1 MRNEV
6 IFDDRGRPDILVVF
20 TPGELKLP
28 DTLKG
33 RKVKEYAISKYP
45 NTMIDGRPYSL
56 PFMPPAVNVNHDEAI
71 QLCEAKGPGWHLITN
86 DEWTALAR
94 QSWEN
99 DTVPT
104 GNTKNGKSHSHP
116 EQAGTTYEGGYCYD
130 NIAQDIKNGKTA
142 ATCKSS
148 FGKTLAGSGPI
159 EWNHDRT
166 AEGVADMVG
175 NVWEHVGGVRF
186 LNGQVQIIP
195 NNEAAAG
202 ADQSPDSKE
211 WTAIYTPDG
220 DPVYYNVK
228 DGEIVLQPTAPK
240 EKDYD
245 GVPFC
250 DLHERADMDV
260 PDKLIELG
268 LYPAPGYESEEYFW
282 LDTDGER
289 CVFRGGNWHYGAYAG
304 VFCLNGYISRSH
316 SGTSI
321 GFRSALVR
329 YSGDSGDLDH
339 LNDDP
344 TDLSGAP
351 DKLKATIKENAD
363 KLNQRDEAKSWPF
376 PLPETLPGVVKLML
390 TKVLTEIY
398 TAAGGN
404 DLLTFEKMAYN
415 ASDEEIKE
423 TLRIASQLA
432 QLNIAAN
439 AMRQAFEQTKLA
451 MTTSI
456 TIKKEGDHE

>member
-1 MRNEV
+1 MKNEV
-6 IFDDRGRPDILVVF
+6 IFDHRGIPDIMVSF
-20 TPGELKLP
+20 TPDELGLP
-28 DTLKG
+28 AELRG
-33 RKVKEYAISKYP
+33 RKVEAYLIGKYP
-45 NTMIDGRPYSL
+45 ATLIDGVPYSL
-56 PFMPPAVNVNHDEAI
+56 PYQQPAVNINHDEAI
-71 QLCEAKGPGWHLITN
+71 RLCEAKGHGWHLITN
-86 DEWTALAR
+86 DEWAALAR

-104 GNTKNGKSHSHP
+104 GNTNSGKSHSHP
-116 EQAGTTYEGGYCYD
+116 EQKGTTYQNSY
-130 NIAQDIKNGKTA
+130 
-142 ATCKSS
+142 
-148 FGKTLAGSGPI
+148 GKTLTGSGPI

-166 AEGVADMVG
+166 AEGVADMAG

-186 LNGQVQIIP
+186 LNGQAQIIP

-228 DGEIVLQPTAPK
+228 DGEIVLQPTAP
-240 EKDYD
+240 EGKDYD

-289 CVFRGGNWHYGAYAG
+289 CVFRGGHWGGGVRAGVFSLYGAY
-304 VFCLNGYISRSH
+304 SRSY
-316 SGTSI
+316 SGTSL

-339 LNDDP
+339 LDNTEKP
-344 TDLSGAP
+344 NQK
-351 DKLKATIKENAD
+351 DKTE
-363 KLNQRDEAKSWPF
+363 SWPF
-376 PLPETLPGVVKLML
+376 PLPDTLPGVVKLML

-398 TAAGGN
+398 TAAGGK
-404 DLLTFEKMAYN
+404 DLLAFEEMAYN
-415 ASDEEIKE
+415 ASDADLKE
-423 TLRIASQLA
+423 TVRIASQLA
-432 QLNIAAN
+432 QLNITAYG
-439 AMRQAFEQTKLA
+439 MRQAIEQTKLA

>member
-20 TPGELKLP
+20 TPDELKLP

-45 NTMIDGRPYSL
+45 NAMIDGRPYSL

-71 QLCEAKGPGWHLITN
+71 RLCEAKGPGWHLITN
-86 DEWTALAR
+86 DEWAALAR

-104 GNTKNGKSHSHP
+104 GNTNSGKSHSHP
-116 EQAGTTYEGGYCYD
+116 EQKGTTYQNSY
-130 NIAQDIKNGKTA
+130 
-142 ATCKSS
+142 
-148 FGKTLAGSGPI
+148 GKTLAGSGPI

-166 AEGVADMVG
+166 PEGVADMVG

-211 WTAIYTPDG
+211 WTEIYAPDG

-228 DGEIVLQPTAPK
+228 DGEIVLQPTAP
-240 EKDYD
+240 EGKDYD

-289 CVFRGGNWHYGAYAG
+289 CVFRGGDWGNGTDAG
-304 VFCLNGYISRSH
+304 VFYLGGGYSRSNV
-316 SGTSI
+316 SPDL

-339 LNDDP
+339 LDDAEKP
-344 TDLSGAP
+344 NQK
-351 DKLKATIKENAD
+351 DKAEN
-363 KLNQRDEAKSWPF
+363 WPF
-376 PLPETLPGVVKLML
+376 PLPDTLPGVVKLML

-398 TAAGGN
+398 TAAGGK
-404 DLLTFEKMAYN
+404 DLLAFEEMAYN
-415 ASDEEIKE
+415 ASDADLKE
-423 TLRIASQLA
+423 TVRIASQLA
-432 QLNIAAN
+432 QLNITAYG
-439 AMRQAFEQTKLA
+439 MRQAIEQTKLA

>member
-20 TPGELKLP
+20 TPDELRLP

-71 QLCEAKGPGWHLITN
+71 RLCEAKGPGWHLITN
-86 DEWTALAR
+86 DEWAALAR

-104 GNTKNGKSHSHP
+104 GNTNSGKSHSHP
-116 EQAGTTYEGGYCYD
+116 EQKGTTYQNSY
-130 NIAQDIKNGKTA
+130 
-142 ATCKSS
+142 
-148 FGKTLAGSGPI
+148 GKTLTGSGPI

-220 DPVYYNVK
+220 DPVYYNAK
-228 DGEIVLQPTAPK
+228 DGEIVLQPTAPEGK
-240 EKDYD
+240 GYD

-260 PDKLIELG
+260 PDKLIELD

-289 CVFRGGNWHYGAYAG
+289 CVSRGGYWHNGPHAG
-304 VFCLNGYISRSH
+304 VFSLSGSNSRS
-316 SGTSI
+316 GVTPYL

-329 YSGDSGDLDH
+329 YSGDSRDLDH
-339 LNDDP
+339 LDDAEKP
-344 TDLSGAP
+344 NQK
-351 DKLKATIKENAD
+351 DKAEN
-363 KLNQRDEAKSWPF
+363 WPF
-376 PLPETLPGVVKLML
+376 PLPDTLPGVVKLML

-398 TAAGGN
+398 TAAGGK
-404 DLLTFEKMAYN
+404 DLLAFEEMAYN
-415 ASDEEIKE
+415 ASDADLKE
-423 TLRIASQLA
+423 TVRIASQLA
-432 QLNIAAN
+432 QLNITAYG
-439 AMRQAFEQTKLA
+439 MRQAIEQTKLA

>member
-20 TPGELKLP
+20 TPDELKLP

-71 QLCEAKGPGWHLITN
+71 RLCEAKGPGWHLITN
-86 DEWTALAR
+86 DEWAALAR

-104 GNTKNGKSHSHP
+104 GNTNSGKSHSHP
-116 EQAGTTYEGGYCYD
+116 EQKGTTYQNSY
-130 NIAQDIKNGKTA
+130 
-142 ATCKSS
+142 
-148 FGKTLAGSGPI
+148 GKTLAGSGPI

-186 LNGQVQIIP
+186 LNGQAQIIP

-228 DGEIVLQPTAPK
+228 DGEIVLQPTAP
-240 EKDYD
+240 EGKDYD

-268 LYPAPGYESEEYFW
+268 LYPAPGYEGEEYFW

-289 CVFRGGNWHYGAYAG
+289 CVCRGGCWGHGASAG
-304 VFCLNGYISRSH
+304 VFCLDGYYSRSYVAWYL
-316 SGTSI
+316 

-339 LNDDP
+339 LDNTEKP
-344 TDLSGAP
+344 NQK
-351 DKLKATIKENAD
+351 DKTE
-363 KLNQRDEAKSWPF
+363 SWPF
-376 PLPETLPGVVKLML
+376 PLPDTLPGVVKLML

-398 TAAGGN
+398 TAAGGK
-404 DLLTFEKMAYN
+404 DLLAFEEMAYN
-415 ASDEEIKE
+415 ASDADLKE
-423 TLRIASQLA
+423 TVRIASQLA
-432 QLNIAAN
+432 QLNITAYG
-439 AMRQAFEQTKLA
+439 MRQAIEQTKLA

>member
-6 IFDDRGRPDILVVF
+6 IFDDRGIPDIMVAF
-20 TPGELKLP
+20 MPDELGLP
-28 DTLKG
+28 AELKG
-33 RKVKEYAISKYP
+33 RKVEAYLIGKYQA
-45 NTMIDGRPYSL
+45 TMIDGVPHSL
-56 PFMPPAVNVNHDEAI
+56 PFQQPAVNVSHDDAI
-71 QLCEAKGPGWHLITN
+71 RLCEAKGPGWHLITN
-86 DEWTALAR
+86 DEWAALAH
-94 QSWEN
+94 QSRKN
-99 DTVPT
+99 GTLPR
-104 GNTKNGKSHSHP
+104 GNTGSGKSHSHP
-116 EQAGTTYEGGYCYD
+116 EETGTTYDGGY
-130 NIAQDIKNGKTA
+130 
-142 ATCKSS
+142 
-148 FGKTLAGSGPI
+148 GKTLTGSGPVT
-159 EWNHDRT
+159 WNHDHT

-186 LNGQVQIIP
+186 LNGQAQIIP

-228 DGEIVLQPTAPK
+228 DGEIVLQPTAP
-240 EKDYD
+240 EGKDYD

-250 DLHERADMDV
+250 DLHGRADMDV

-289 CVFRGGNWHYGAYAG
+289 CVFRGGTWAHGAHAG
-304 VFCLNGYISRSH
+304 VFCLSGDNSRSNV
-316 SGTSI
+316 GTYI

-339 LNDDP
+339 LDNTEKP
-344 TDLSGAP
+344 NQK
-351 DKLKATIKENAD
+351 DKTE
-363 KLNQRDEAKSWPF
+363 SWPF
-376 PLPETLPGVVKLML
+376 PLPDTLPGVVKLML

-398 TAAGGN
+398 TAAGGK
-404 DLLTFEKMAYN
+404 DLLAFEEMAYN
-415 ASDEEIKE
+415 ASDADLKE
-423 TLRIASQLA
+423 TVRIASQLA
-432 QLNIAAN
+432 QLNITAYG
-439 AMRQAFEQTKLA
+439 MRQAIEQTKLA

>member
-20 TPGELKLP
+20 TPDELKLP

-71 QLCEAKGPGWHLITN
+71 RLCEAKGPGWHLITN
-86 DEWTALAR
+86 DEWAALAR

-104 GNTKNGKSHSHP
+104 GNTNSGKSHSHP
-116 EQAGTTYEGGYCYD
+116 EQKGTTYQNSY
-130 NIAQDIKNGKTA
+130 
-142 ATCKSS
+142 
-148 FGKTLAGSGPI
+148 GKTLTGSGPI

-228 DGEIVLQPTAPK
+228 DGEIVLQPTAPDG
-240 EKDYD
+240 KDYD

-289 CVFRGGNWHYGAYAG
+289 CVFRGGNWNGGTYAG
-304 VFCLNGYISRSH
+304 VFYLNGGNSRSYV
-316 SGTSI
+316 GANL

-339 LNDDP
+339 LNNTEKP
-344 TDLSGAP
+344 NQK
-351 DKLKATIKENAD
+351 DKTE
-363 KLNQRDEAKSWPF
+363 SWPF
-376 PLPETLPGVVKLML
+376 PLPDTLPGVVKLML

-398 TAAGGN
+398 TAAGGK
-404 DLLTFEKMAYN
+404 DLLAFEEMAYN
-415 ASDEEIKE
+415 ASDADLKE
-423 TLRIASQLA
+423 TVRIASQLA
-432 QLNIAAN
+432 QLNITAYG
-439 AMRQAFEQTKLA
+439 MRQAIEQTKLA

>member
-20 TPGELKLP
+20 TPDELKLP

-56 PFMPPAVNVNHDEAI
+56 PFMPPAVNINHDEAI
-71 QLCEAKGPGWHLITN
+71 RLCEAKGPGWHLITN
-86 DEWTALAR
+86 DEWAALAR

-104 GNTKNGKSHSHP
+104 GNTNGGESHSHP
-116 EQAGTTYEGGYCYD
+116 EEKGTTYKDCY
-130 NIAQDIKNGKTA
+130 
-142 ATCKSS
+142 
-148 FGKTLAGSGPI
+148 GKTLAGSGPI
-159 EWNHDRT
+159 TWNHDRT

-186 LNGQVQIIP
+186 LDGQVQIIP

-220 DPVYYNVK
+220 DPVYYEVW
-228 DGEIVLQPTAPK
+228 DGEIRLQPTAPDV
-240 EKDYD
+240 KDSD

-289 CVFRGGNWHYGAYAG
+289 CVSRGGYWGSGTDAG
-304 VFCLNGYISRSH
+304 VFSLNGFSSRSNV
-316 SGTSI
+316 TARL

-329 YSGDSGDLDH
+329 YSGDSDDLDH
-339 LNDDP
+339 LDDDP
-344 TDLSGAP
+344 TDTG
-351 DKLKATIKENAD
+351 DKTE
-363 KLNQRDEAKSWPF
+363 SWPF
-376 PLPETLPGVVKLML
+376 PLPDTLPGVVKLML

-398 TAAGGN
+398 TAAGGK
-404 DLLTFEKMAYN
+404 DLLTFKKMAYN
-415 ASDEEIKE
+415 ASDNEIME
-423 TLRIASQLA
+423 TVRIASQLA
-432 QLNIAAN
+432 QLNISAN
-439 AMRQAFEQTKLA
+439 AMRQAIEQTKLA

>member
-20 TPGELKLP
+20 TPDELKLP

-71 QLCEAKGPGWHLITN
+71 RLCEAKGHGWHLITN
-86 DEWTALAR
+86 DEWAALAR

-104 GNTKNGKSHSHP
+104 GNTNSGKSHSHP
-116 EQAGTTYEGGYCYD
+116 EQKGTTYQNSY
-130 NIAQDIKNGKTA
+130 
-142 ATCKSS
+142 
-148 FGKTLAGSGPI
+148 GKTLTGSGPI

-166 AEGVADMVG
+166 AEGVADMAG

-186 LNGQVQIIP
+186 LNGQAQIIP

-228 DGEIVLQPTAPK
+228 DGEIVLQPTAP
-240 EKDYD
+240 EGKDYD

-289 CVFRGGNWHYGAYAG
+289 CVFRGGGWNSGARAG
-304 VFCLNGYISRSH
+304 VFYLNGSNSRS
-316 SGTSI
+316 SVSADL

-339 LNDDP
+339 LDNTEKP
-344 TDLSGAP
+344 NQK
-351 DKLKATIKENAD
+351 DKTE
-363 KLNQRDEAKSWPF
+363 SWPF
-376 PLPETLPGVVKLML
+376 PLPDTLPGVVKLML

-398 TAAGGN
+398 TAAGGK
-404 DLLTFEKMAYN
+404 DLLAFEEMAYN
-415 ASDEEIKE
+415 ASDADLKE
-423 TLRIASQLA
+423 TVRIASQLA
-432 QLNIAAN
+432 QLNITAYG
-439 AMRQAFEQTKLA
+439 MRQAIEQTKLA

>member
-6 IFDDRGRPDILVVF
+6 IFDDRGNPDIMVAF
-20 TPGELKLP
+20 TPDELGLP

-56 PFMPPAVNVNHDEAI
+56 PFMPLAVNVSHDEAI
-71 QLCEAKGPGWHLITN
+71 RLCEAKGPGWHLITN
-86 DEWTALAR
+86 DEWVALAR

-104 GNTKNGKSHSHP
+104 GNTGLGKSHSHS
-116 EQAGTTYEGGYCYD
+116 ELKGTTY
-130 NIAQDIKNGKTA
+130 KN
-142 ATCKSS
+142 SY
-148 FGKTLAGSGPI
+148 GKTLAGSGPI

-220 DPVYYNVK
+220 DPVYYNVEG
-228 DGEIVLQPTAPK
+228 DEIVLQPTAP
-240 EKDYD
+240 EGKDYE

-250 DLHERADMDV
+250 GLHERADMEV
-260 PDKLIELG
+260 PDKLIEIG
-268 LYPAPGYESEEYFW
+268 LFPAPEYENKEYFW
-282 LDTDGER
+282 LDTEGER
-289 CVFRGGNWHYGAYAG
+289 CVSRGGYWISGTYAG
-304 VFCLNGYISRSH
+304 VFSLDGNSRSH
-316 SGTSI
+316 VHTYL

-329 YSGDSGDLDH
+329 YSD
-339 LNDDP
+339 NE
-344 TDLSGAP
+344 T
-351 DKLKATIKENAD
+351 KEA
-363 KLNQRDEAKSWPF
+363 
-376 PLPETLPGVVKLML
+376 V
-390 TKVLTEIY
+390 
-398 TAAGGN
+398 
-404 DLLTFEKMAYN
+404 
-415 ASDEEIKE
+415 
-423 TLRIASQLA
+423 RIASQLA
-432 QLNIAAN
+432 QLNISDH
-439 AMRQAFEQTKLA
+439 A

-456 TIKKEGDHE
+456 VKEGDHE

>member
-20 TPGELKLP
+20 TPDELKLP

-56 PFMPPAVNVNHDEAI
+56 PFMPPAVNINHDEAI
-71 QLCEAKGPGWHLITN
+71 RLCEAKGPGWHLITN
-86 DEWTALAR
+86 DEWAALAR

-104 GNTKNGKSHSHP
+104 GNTNGGESHSHP
-116 EQAGTTYEGGYCYD
+116 EEKGTTYKDCY
-130 NIAQDIKNGKTA
+130 
-142 ATCKSS
+142 
-148 FGKTLAGSGPI
+148 GKTLAGSGPI
-159 EWNHDRT
+159 TWNHDRT

-186 LNGQVQIIP
+186 LDGQVQIIP

-220 DPVYYNVK
+220 DPVYYEVW
-228 DGEIVLQPTAPK
+228 DGEIRLQPTAPDV
-240 EKDYD
+240 KDSD

-289 CVFRGGNWHYGAYAG
+289 CVYRGGSWSNGTDAG
-304 VFCLNGYISRSH
+304 VFSLNGGNSRSGV
-316 SGTSI
+316 STGI

-329 YSGDSGDLDH
+329 YSGDSDDLDH
-339 LNDDP
+339 LDDDP
-344 TDLSGAP
+344 TDTG
-351 DKLKATIKENAD
+351 DKTE
-363 KLNQRDEAKSWPF
+363 SWPF
-376 PLPETLPGVVKLML
+376 PLPDTLPGVVKLML

-398 TAAGGN
+398 TAAGGK
-404 DLLTFEKMAYN
+404 DLLTFKKMAYN
-415 ASDEEIKE
+415 ASDNEIME
-423 TLRIASQLA
+423 TVRIASQLA
-432 QLNIAAN
+432 QLNISAN
-439 AMRQAFEQTKLA
+439 AMRQAIEQTKLA

>member
-20 TPGELKLP
+20 TPDELKLP

-56 PFMPPAVNVNHDEAI
+56 PFMPPAVNINHDEAI
-71 QLCEAKGPGWHLITN
+71 RLCEAKGPGWHLITN
-86 DEWTALAR
+86 DEWAALAR

-104 GNTKNGKSHSHP
+104 GNTNGGESHSHP
-116 EQAGTTYEGGYCYD
+116 EEKGTTYKDCY
-130 NIAQDIKNGKTA
+130 
-142 ATCKSS
+142 
-148 FGKTLAGSGPI
+148 GKTLAGSGPI
-159 EWNHDRT
+159 TWNHDRT

-186 LNGQVQIIP
+186 LDGQVQIIP

-220 DPVYYNVK
+220 DPVYYEVW
-228 DGEIVLQPTAPK
+228 DGEIRLQPTAPDV
-240 EKDYD
+240 KDSD

-289 CVFRGGNWHYGAYAG
+289 CVIRGGCWGHGTSAG
-304 VFCLNGYISRSH
+304 VFSLNGSNSRS
-316 SGTSI
+316 SVGASV

-329 YSGDSGDLDH
+329 YSGDSDDLDH
-339 LNDDP
+339 LDDDP
-344 TDLSGAP
+344 TDTG
-351 DKLKATIKENAD
+351 DKTE
-363 KLNQRDEAKSWPF
+363 SWPF
-376 PLPETLPGVVKLML
+376 PLPDTLPGVVKLML

-398 TAAGGN
+398 TAAGGK
-404 DLLTFEKMAYN
+404 DLLTFKKMAYN
-415 ASDEEIKE
+415 ASDNEIME
-423 TLRIASQLA
+423 TVRIASQLA
-432 QLNIAAN
+432 QLNISAN
-439 AMRQAFEQTKLA
+439 AMRQAIEQTKLA

>member
-20 TPGELKLP
+20 TPDELKLP

-71 QLCEAKGPGWHLITN
+71 RLCEAKGPGWHLITN
-86 DEWTALAR
+86 DEWAALAR

-104 GNTKNGKSHSHP
+104 GNTNSGKSHSHP
-116 EQAGTTYEGGYCYD
+116 EQKGTTYQNSY
-130 NIAQDIKNGKTA
+130 
-142 ATCKSS
+142 
-148 FGKTLAGSGPI
+148 GKTLTGSGPI

-228 DGEIVLQPTAPK
+228 DGEIVLQPTAPDG
-240 EKDYD
+240 KDYD

-289 CVFRGGNWHYGAYAG
+289 CVARGGDWAHGPHAG
-304 VFCLNGYISRSH
+304 VFYLSGDYSRSG
-316 SGTSI
+316 SDAYL

-339 LNDDP
+339 LNNTEKP
-344 TDLSGAP
+344 NQK
-351 DKLKATIKENAD
+351 DKTE
-363 KLNQRDEAKSWPF
+363 SWPF
-376 PLPETLPGVVKLML
+376 PLPDTLPGVVKLML

-398 TAAGGN
+398 TAAGGK
-404 DLLTFEKMAYN
+404 DLLAFEEMAYN
-415 ASDEEIKE
+415 ASDADLKE
-423 TLRIASQLA
+423 TVRIASQLA
-432 QLNIAAN
+432 QLNITAYG
-439 AMRQAFEQTKLA
+439 MRQAIEQTKLA

>member
-20 TPGELKLP
+20 TPDELKLP

-56 PFMPPAVNVNHDEAI
+56 TFMPPAVNVNHDEAI
-71 QLCEAKGPGWHLITN
+71 RLCEAKGPGWHLITN
-86 DEWTALAR
+86 DEWAALSH

-104 GNTKNGKSHSHP
+104 GNTSSGKSHSHP
-116 EQAGTTYEGGYCYD
+116 EQTGTTYKDSY
-130 NIAQDIKNGKTA
+130 
-142 ATCKSS
+142 
-148 FGKTLAGSGPI
+148 GKTLAGSGPI

-186 LNGQVQIIP
+186 LDGQVQIIP

-250 DLHERADMDV
+250 DLHERTDMEV

-268 LYPAPGYESEEYFW
+268 LYPAPNYESEEYFW

-289 CVFRGGNWHYGAYAG
+289 CVYRGGAWNDGTGAG
-304 VFCLNGYISRSH
+304 VFYLYGNSSRSD
-316 SGTSI
+316 SSADI

-339 LNDDP
+339 LDDDP
-344 TDLSGAP
+344 TSMSGTP
-351 DKLKATIKENAD
+351 DKKARRSPSAESLLGLPTI
-363 KLNQRDEAKSWPF
+363 F
-376 PLPETLPGVVKLML
+376 PETLADMIRFVIARE
-390 TKVLTEIY
+390 LTEIY
-398 TAAGGN
+398 KSAEGVDREKLAIAAYTATEDELKEAVA
-404 DLLTFEKMAYN
+404 L
-415 ASDEEIKE
+415 ASI
-423 TLRIASQLA
+423 LA
-432 QLNIAAN
+432 QLNISTN

>member
-20 TPGELKLP
+20 TPDELKLP

-71 QLCEAKGPGWHLITN
+71 RLCEAKGPGWHLITN
-86 DEWTALAR
+86 DEWAALAR

-104 GNTKNGKSHSHP
+104 GNTNSGKSHSHP
-116 EQAGTTYEGGYCYD
+116 EQKGTTYQNSY
-130 NIAQDIKNGKTA
+130 
-142 ATCKSS
+142 
-148 FGKTLAGSGPI
+148 GKTLAGSGPI
-159 EWNHDRT
+159 GWNHDRT

-228 DGEIVLQPTAPK
+228 DGEIVLQPTAP
-240 EKDYD
+240 EGKDYD

-260 PDKLIELG
+260 PGKLIELG

-289 CVFRGGNWHYGAYAG
+289 CVYRGGYWLDGTSAG
-304 VFCLNGYISRSH
+304 VFSLYGDGSRSH
-316 SGTSI
+316 SHTHF

-339 LNDDP
+339 LDDDP
-344 TDLSGAP
+344 TR
-351 DKLKATIKENAD
+351 I
-363 KLNQRDEAKSWPF
+363 SWRTRS
-376 PLPETLPGVVKLML
+376 LPISWR
-390 TKVLTEIY
+390 TK
-398 TAAGGN
+398 
-404 DLLTFEKMAYN
+404 
-415 ASDEEIKE
+415 
-423 TLRIASQLA
+423 
-432 QLNIAAN
+432 
-439 AMRQAFEQTKLA
+439 
-451 MTTSI
+451 
-456 TIKKEGDHE
+456 

>member
-20 TPGELKLP
+20 TPDELKLP

-71 QLCEAKGPGWHLITN
+71 RLCEAKGHGWHLITN
-86 DEWTALAR
+86 DEWAALAR

-104 GNTKNGKSHSHP
+104 GNTNSGKSHSHP
-116 EQAGTTYEGGYCYD
+116 EQKGTTYQNSY
-130 NIAQDIKNGKTA
+130 
-142 ATCKSS
+142 
-148 FGKTLAGSGPI
+148 GKTLTGSGPI

-166 AEGVADMVG
+166 AEGVADMAG

-186 LNGQVQIIP
+186 LNGQAQIIP

-228 DGEIVLQPTAPK
+228 DGEIVLQPTAP
-240 EKDYD
+240 EGKDYD

-289 CVFRGGNWHYGAYAG
+289 CVYRGGYWADGTNAG
-304 VFCLNGYISRSH
+304 VFYLNGGNSRSNV
-316 SGTSI
+316 GTYV

-339 LNDDP
+339 LDNTEKP
-344 TDLSGAP
+344 NQK
-351 DKLKATIKENAD
+351 DKTE
-363 KLNQRDEAKSWPF
+363 SWPF
-376 PLPETLPGVVKLML
+376 PLPDTLPGVVKLML

-398 TAAGGN
+398 TAAGGK
-404 DLLTFEKMAYN
+404 DLLAFEEMAYN
-415 ASDEEIKE
+415 ASDADLKE
-423 TLRIASQLA
+423 TVRIASQLA
-432 QLNIAAN
+432 QLNITAYG
-439 AMRQAFEQTKLA
+439 MRQAIEQTKLA

>member
-20 TPGELKLP
+20 TPDELKLP

-71 QLCEAKGPGWHLITN
+71 RLCEAKGPGWHLITN
-86 DEWTALAR
+86 DEWAALAR

-104 GNTKNGKSHSHP
+104 GNTNSGKSHSHP
-116 EQAGTTYEGGYCYD
+116 EQKGTTYQNSY
-130 NIAQDIKNGKTA
+130 
-142 ATCKSS
+142 
-148 FGKTLAGSGPI
+148 GKTLAGSGPI

-186 LNGQVQIIP
+186 LNGQAQIIP

-228 DGEIVLQPTAPK
+228 DGEIVLQPTAP
-240 EKDYD
+240 EGKDYD

-268 LYPAPGYESEEYFW
+268 LYPAPGYEGEEYFW

-289 CVFRGGNWHYGAYAG
+289 CVARGGNWAHGPHAG
-304 VFCLNGYISRSH
+304 VFSLSGYYSRSN
-316 SGTSI
+316 SSTSL

-339 LNDDP
+339 LDNTEKP
-344 TDLSGAP
+344 NQK
-351 DKLKATIKENAD
+351 DKTE
-363 KLNQRDEAKSWPF
+363 SWPF
-376 PLPETLPGVVKLML
+376 PLPDTLPGVVKLML

-398 TAAGGN
+398 TAAGGK
-404 DLLTFEKMAYN
+404 DLLAFEEMAYN
-415 ASDEEIKE
+415 ASDADLKE
-423 TLRIASQLA
+423 TVRIASQLA
-432 QLNIAAN
+432 QLNITAYG
-439 AMRQAFEQTKLA
+439 MRQAIEQTKLA

>member
-20 TPGELKLP
+20 TPDELKLP

-56 PFMPPAVNVNHDEAI
+56 PFMPPAVNVDHDEAI
-71 QLCEAKGPGWHLITN
+71 RLCEAKGPGWHLITN
-86 DEWTALAR
+86 DEWAALAR

-104 GNTKNGKSHSHP
+104 GNTNSGKSHSHP
-116 EQAGTTYEGGYCYD
+116 EQTGATYKDGY
-130 NIAQDIKNGKTA
+130 
-142 ATCKSS
+142 
-148 FGKTLAGSGPI
+148 GKTLAGSGPI

-220 DPVYYNVK
+220 DRVYYNVK
-228 DGEIVLQPTAPK
+228 DDEIVLQPTAP
-240 EKDYD
+240 EGKDYD

-289 CVFRGGNWHYGAYAG
+289 CVYRGGGWSNGASAG
-304 VFCLNGYISRSH
+304 VFYLDGHHSRSYVA
-316 SGTSI
+316 TSL

-339 LNDDP
+339 LDDDRA
-344 TDLSGAP
+344 DLKG
-351 DKLKATIKENAD
+351 KAE
-363 KLNQRDEAKSWPF
+363 SWPF
-376 PLPETLPGVVKLML
+376 PLPDTLPGVVKLML
-390 TKVLTEIY
+390 AKALTEIY
-398 TAAGGN
+398 TAAGGE

-415 ASDEEIKE
+415 ASDDEIKE
-423 TLRIASQLA
+423 AVQIASQLA
-432 QLNIAAN
+432 QLNIAAYTMKR
-439 AMRQAFEQTKLA
+439 AIEQTKLA
-451 MTTSI
+451 MTTSL

>member
-20 TPGELKLP
+20 TPDELKLP

-71 QLCEAKGPGWHLITN
+71 RLCEAKGPGWHLITN
-86 DEWTALAR
+86 DEWAALAR

-104 GNTKNGKSHSHP
+104 GNTNSGKSHSHP
-116 EQAGTTYEGGYCYD
+116 EQKGTTYQNSY
-130 NIAQDIKNGKTA
+130 
-142 ATCKSS
+142 
-148 FGKTLAGSGPI
+148 GKTLAGSGPI

-186 LNGQVQIIP
+186 LNGQAQIIP

-228 DGEIVLQPTAPK
+228 DGEIVLQPTAP
-240 EKDYD
+240 EGKDYD

-268 LYPAPGYESEEYFW
+268 LYPAPGYEGEEYFW

-289 CVFRGGNWHYGAYAG
+289 CVYRGGNWPHGPYAG
-304 VFCLNGYISRSH
+304 VFCLSGSHSRSNVYW
-316 SGTSI
+316 SL

-339 LNDDP
+339 LDNTEKP
-344 TDLSGAP
+344 NQK
-351 DKLKATIKENAD
+351 DKTE
-363 KLNQRDEAKSWPF
+363 SWPF
-376 PLPETLPGVVKLML
+376 PLPDTLPGVVKLML

-398 TAAGGN
+398 TAAGGK
-404 DLLTFEKMAYN
+404 DLLAFEEMAYN
-415 ASDEEIKE
+415 ASDADLKE
-423 TLRIASQLA
+423 TVRIASQLA
-432 QLNIAAN
+432 QLNITAYG
-439 AMRQAFEQTKLA
+439 MRQAIEQTKLA

>member
-20 TPGELKLP
+20 TPDELKLP

-71 QLCEAKGPGWHLITN
+71 RLCEAKGPGWHLITN
-86 DEWTALAR
+86 DEWAALAR

-104 GNTKNGKSHSHP
+104 GNTNSGKSHSHP
-116 EQAGTTYEGGYCYD
+116 EQKGTTYQNSY
-130 NIAQDIKNGKTA
+130 
-142 ATCKSS
+142 
-148 FGKTLAGSGPI
+148 GKTLAGSGPI

-186 LNGQVQIIP
+186 LNGQAQIIP

-228 DGEIVLQPTAPK
+228 DGEIVLQPTAP
-240 EKDYD
+240 EGKDYD

-268 LYPAPGYESEEYFW
+268 LYPAPRYEGEEYFW

-289 CVFRGGNWHYGAYAG
+289 CVYRGGSWDDGTDAG
-304 VFCLNGYISRSH
+304 VFCLNGSNSRSNV
-316 SGTSI
+316 GWGI

-339 LNDDP
+339 LDNTEKP
-344 TDLSGAP
+344 NQK
-351 DKLKATIKENAD
+351 DKTE
-363 KLNQRDEAKSWPF
+363 SWPF
-376 PLPETLPGVVKLML
+376 PLPDTLPGVVKLML

-398 TAAGGN
+398 TAAGGK
-404 DLLTFEKMAYN
+404 DLLAFEEMAYN
-415 ASDEEIKE
+415 ASDADLKE
-423 TLRIASQLA
+423 TVRIASQLA
-432 QLNIAAN
+432 QLNITAYG
-439 AMRQAFEQTKLA
+439 MRQAIEQTKLA

>member
-20 TPGELKLP
+20 TPDELKLP

-71 QLCEAKGPGWHLITN
+71 RLCEAKGPGWHLITN
-86 DEWTALAR
+86 DEWAALAR

-104 GNTKNGKSHSHP
+104 GNTNSGKSHSHP
-116 EQAGTTYEGGYCYD
+116 EQKGTTYQNSY
-130 NIAQDIKNGKTA
+130 
-142 ATCKSS
+142 
-148 FGKTLAGSGPI
+148 GKTLTGSGPI

-175 NVWEHVGGVRF
+175 NVWEHVGGARF

-228 DGEIVLQPTAPK
+228 DGEIVLQPTAPDG
-240 EKDYD
+240 KDYD

-289 CVFRGGNWHYGAYAG
+289 CVYRGGAWISGAGAG
-304 VFCLNGYISRSH
+304 VFYLSGNYSRSYV
-316 SGTSI
+316 STDI

-339 LNDDP
+339 LDDAEKP
-344 TDLSGAP
+344 NQK
-351 DKLKATIKENAD
+351 DKAEN
-363 KLNQRDEAKSWPF
+363 RPF
-376 PLPETLPGVVKLML
+376 PLPDTLPGVVKLML

-398 TAAGGN
+398 TAAGGK

-439 AMRQAFEQTKLA
+439 VMRQAFEQTKLA

>member
-20 TPGELKLP
+20 TPDELKLP

-71 QLCEAKGPGWHLITN
+71 RLCEAKGHGWHLITN
-86 DEWTALAR
+86 DEWAALAR

-104 GNTKNGKSHSHP
+104 GNTNSGKSHSHP
-116 EQAGTTYEGGYCYD
+116 EQKGTTYQNSY
-130 NIAQDIKNGKTA
+130 
-142 ATCKSS
+142 
-148 FGKTLAGSGPI
+148 GKTLTGSGPI

-166 AEGVADMVG
+166 AEGVADMAG

-186 LNGQVQIIP
+186 LNGQAQIIP

-228 DGEIVLQPTAPK
+228 DGEIVLQPTAP
-240 EKDYD
+240 EGKDYD

-289 CVFRGGNWHYGAYAG
+289 CVFRGGHWSHGTGAG
-304 VFCLNGYISRSH
+304 VFALDGYYSRSYV
-316 SGTSI
+316 STNI

-339 LNDDP
+339 LDNTEKP
-344 TDLSGAP
+344 NQK
-351 DKLKATIKENAD
+351 DKTE
-363 KLNQRDEAKSWPF
+363 SWPF
-376 PLPETLPGVVKLML
+376 PLPDTLPGVVKLML

-398 TAAGGN
+398 TAAGGK
-404 DLLTFEKMAYN
+404 DLLAFEEMAYN
-415 ASDEEIKE
+415 ASDADLKE
-423 TLRIASQLA
+423 TVRIASQLA
-432 QLNIAAN
+432 QLNITAYG
-439 AMRQAFEQTKLA
+439 MRQAIEQTKLA

>member
-20 TPGELKLP
+20 TPDELKLP

-71 QLCEAKGPGWHLITN
+71 RLCEAKGPGWHLITN
-86 DEWTALAR
+86 DEWAALAR

-104 GNTKNGKSHSHP
+104 GNTNSGKSHSHP
-116 EQAGTTYEGGYCYD
+116 EQKGTTYQNSY
-130 NIAQDIKNGKTA
+130 
-142 ATCKSS
+142 
-148 FGKTLAGSGPI
+148 GKTLAGSGPI

-186 LNGQVQIIP
+186 LNGQAQIIP

-228 DGEIVLQPTAPK
+228 DGEIVLQPTAP
-240 EKDYD
+240 EGKDYD

-268 LYPAPGYESEEYFW
+268 LYPAPGYEGEEYFW

-289 CVFRGGNWHYGAYAG
+289 CVYRGGYWYNGTNAG
-304 VFCLNGYISRSH
+304 VFSLSGANSRSDV
-316 SGTSI
+316 SAAL

-339 LNDDP
+339 LDNTEKP
-344 TDLSGAP
+344 NQK
-351 DKLKATIKENAD
+351 DKTE
-363 KLNQRDEAKSWPF
+363 SWPF
-376 PLPETLPGVVKLML
+376 PLPDTLPGVVKLML

-398 TAAGGN
+398 TAAGGK
-404 DLLTFEKMAYN
+404 DLLAFEEMAYN
-415 ASDEEIKE
+415 ASDADLKE
-423 TLRIASQLA
+423 TVRIASQLA
-432 QLNIAAN
+432 QLNITAYG
-439 AMRQAFEQTKLA
+439 MRQAIEQTKLA

>member
-33 RKVKEYAISKYP
+33 KKVKEYAISKYP

-71 QLCEAKGPGWHLITN
+71 RLCEAKGPGWHLITN
-86 DEWTALAR
+86 DEWVALGR

-104 GNTKNGKSHSHP
+104 GNASSGKSHSHP
-116 EQAGTTYEGGYCYD
+116 EQTGTAYKDSY
-130 NIAQDIKNGKTA
+130 
-142 ATCKSS
+142 
-148 FGKTLAGSGPI
+148 GKTLAGSGPI

-186 LNGQVQIIP
+186 LDGQVQIIP

-202 ADQSPDSKE
+202 ADQSPYSKE

-228 DGEIVLQPTAPK
+228 DAEIVLQPTAP
-240 EKDYD
+240 EGKDYD

-250 DLHERADMDV
+250 GLHERADMDV

-289 CVFRGGNWHYGAYAG
+289 CVYRGGHWGNGTSAG
-304 VFCLNGYISRSH
+304 VFALGGNYSRSY
-316 SGTSI
+316 SYTGI

-339 LNDDP
+339 LDDDP
-344 TDLSGAP
+344 TDTG
-351 DKLKATIKENAD
+351 DKTE
-363 KLNQRDEAKSWPF
+363 SWPF
-376 PLPETLPGVVKLML
+376 PLPDTLPGVVKLML

-398 TAAGGN
+398 AAAGGK

-415 ASDEEIKE
+415 ASDEEIME
-423 TLRIASQLA
+423 TVRIASQLA